1 MFNGAN
7 KFNEGKKGAD
17 MFQRP
22 RQTKKQAAGKGTS
35 RYLNWWSHYLLD
47 KILMIFLFLKPV

>member
-35 RYLNWWSHYLLD
+35 RYLNRWSHYL
-47 KILMIFLFLKPV
+47 